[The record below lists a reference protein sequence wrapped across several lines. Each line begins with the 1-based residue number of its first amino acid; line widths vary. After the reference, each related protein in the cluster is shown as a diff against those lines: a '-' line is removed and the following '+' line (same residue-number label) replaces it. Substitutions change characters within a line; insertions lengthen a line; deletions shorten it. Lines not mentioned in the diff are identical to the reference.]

1 MFAAMATLP
10 ICSSMSQSRLL
21 DTLERAQKAVAAADR
36 RIGQQRV
43 IIAQY
48 DRHGFDATVAHELLV
63 NLLEMQAMR
72 VASMDRLR
80 AKLAF

>member
-1 MFAAMATLP
+1 MN
-10 ICSSMSQSRLL
+10 QSGPL
-21 DTLERAQKAVAAADR
+21 DTLGRAQKAVADGDR
-36 RIGQQRV
+36 RIGQQRG

-80 AKLAF
+80 AKLTP